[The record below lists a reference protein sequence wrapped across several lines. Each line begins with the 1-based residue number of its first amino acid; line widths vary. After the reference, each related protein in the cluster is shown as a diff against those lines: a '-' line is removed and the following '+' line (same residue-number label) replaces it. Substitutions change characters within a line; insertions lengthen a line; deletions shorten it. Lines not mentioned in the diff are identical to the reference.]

1 MARIRLAL
9 MAAVASG
16 VIGVGYAYA
25 AGGNEA
31 AIRQEGQSNA
41 ARINQSAGQSN
52 QFNSTGASD
61 TSAALQMGNGNSIDV
76 LQEGTGNQ
84 AGLIANRF
92 NQLDEIIHRLDGS
105 ATLNRAAWGIPAEDF
120 DSDATSGIAQIGDN
134 NEFTAV
140 QEVGGNV
147 IGGVVQLAVRPT
159 GALKNTLEI
168 TQQGGSGN
176 EVSQV
181 MQATSSDKQNYA
193 SITQTG
199 SNNKIAA
206 INQIGVNTA
215 GATTAINSIIANIS
229 GTNNGTSALTGYALS
244 SGATTSELNQFG
256 ADNSITLNIT
266 GASNNNAF
274 GVSQTNFGGGRNTL
288 QALTITG
295 NDNQLGVSQDADGVA
310 GNHNQLTI
318 SSIIGD
324 GNNIGVSQL
333 GSNQGTIDLKTNS
346 NNNQIG
352 LSQTGTNL
360 ASVTIFSGDGN
371 NFDLTQED
379 NNQLTI
385 NATGSSN
392 LLKTSQ
398 SGSAAG
404 TDNTLNATIYGN
416 SNNSASFDVA
426 GVAGATGL
434 VAGELIQTGYGN
446 QVTINVG
453 SSTTNSNNNAFA
465 LTQSGNSNEA
475 VISISEGDY
484 NQVALLQSGNG
495 NYSNITQIGSSN
507 IVGVTQ

>member
-1 MARIRLAL
+1 

-41 ARINQSAGQSN
+41 AKINQSAGQSN

-105 ATLNRAAWGIPAEDF
+105 ASLNRAAWGIPAEDF

-134 NEFTAV
+134 SEFTAV
-140 QEVGGNV
+140 QKVGGNV

-266 GASNNNAF
+266 GASDNNAF

-295 NDNQLGVSQDADGVA
+295 SNNQLGVSQDADGVA

-404 TDNTLNATIYGN
+404 TDNTLSATIYGN